1 MSYLDG
7 GQCVA
12 RALKQEGVECL
23 FTLSGFHIAQIY
35 NGCLDQGIRIIDTRH
50 EQAAAHAADGWARI
64 TRRVGVAVVTA
75 GPGVTDAVTGVANA
89 YQADSP
95 MMLIGGQGPFMQAEM
110 WPLQEM
116 DHVTLMQSITKWSRS
131 VHETRRIPE
140 YLSIGF
146 RHALSGRMGPVFLE
160 IPWDLLVNTVDES
173 EVLFPK
179 KYRTEARTLGDP
191 QYIQEAI
198 ALLERAKKPVVIA
211 GGSVW
216 WCHAEKRL
224 VEFIDRAKIPVF
236 LNGMGRGCVP
246 TDNPHFFSL
255 TRKHALANAD
265 VILVIGTPLDFRLG
279 YGKGFNPEAKVIRVE
294 VDGVQIGH
302 NRDIDLGIIGDT
314 GAVLEQL
321 TDGISRCGTDE
332 WLTELRAEEKS
343 RREKMEPGIHSQSTP
358 VHPFRF
364 AKEIADFIDEDTV
377 LIGDGGNIV
386 GNASKVIRVD
396 RPGQWLD
403 PGRFGC
409 LGVGMPFA
417 LAAQIA
423 RPKSK
428 VLVIYGDGSFGFN
441 GMEFDTAIRHKL
453 PIVAVVGNDSAWTQI
468 REPQIAVFGEDR
480 APATELLPTR
490 YDRIVEAMGGHGE
503 YVEKPEEIR
512 PALERAYASG
522 KPACVNV
529 MIDRSANKGSYGG
542 VGM

>member
-1 MSYLDG
+1 MAYLDG
-7 GQCVA
+7 GQLVA
-12 RALKQEGVECL
+12 RALKQEGVECI

-35 NGCLDQGIRIIDTRH
+35 NGCLDEGIRIIDTRH

-64 TRRVGVAVVTA
+64 TRKVGVAVVTA

-95 MMLIGGQGPFMQAEM
+95 MLLIGGQGPLIQAEM

-116 DHVTLMQSITKWSRS
+116 DHVTLMHSITKWSRS
-131 VHETRRIPE
+131 AHETRRIPE
-140 YLSIGF
+140 YVSIAF
-146 RHALSGRMGPVFLE
+146 RQALSGRMGPVFLE
-160 IPWDLLVNTVDES
+160 APWDVLTNSIDE
-173 EVLFPK
+173 ENVLFPK

-191 QYIQEAI
+191 LYIQKAI
-198 ALLERAKKPVVIA
+198 QALEKGKKPVLIA

-216 WCHAEKRL
+216 WGHAEKKL
-224 VEFIDRAKIPVF
+224 AEFVDRARIPVY

-246 TDNPHFFSL
+246 ADHPCFFQY
-255 TRKHALANAD
+255 TRKHALAAAD

-279 YGKGFNPEAKVIRVE
+279 YGKGFNSEATVIRVE
-294 VDGVQIGH
+294 VDATQIGH
-302 NRDIDLGIIGDT
+302 NRDIDIGIVGDT

-321 TDGISRCGTDE
+321 TQGISACDTKE
-332 WLTELRAEEKS
+332 WLEELRTEEK
-343 RREKMEPGIHSQSTP
+343 RARTRMEPAMHSISSP
-358 VHPFRF
+358 VHPYRF
-364 AKEIADFIDEDTV
+364 AYEIDQFIDEETV

-386 GNASKVIRVD
+386 GNASKVIKVD

-417 LAAQIA
+417 LAAQVA

-453 PIVAVVGNDSAWTQI
+453 PIVAIVGNDAAWTQI
-468 REPQIAVFGEDR
+468 REPQISVFGEDR
-480 APATELLPTR
+480 APATTLLPTR
-490 YDRIVEAMGGHGE
+490 YDKIVEAMGGHGE
-503 YVEKPEEIR
+503 YVERPEEIR
-512 PALERAYASG
+512 PALERAFDSG

-529 MIDRSANKGSYGG
+529 RIDQKENKGSYGG
-542 VGM
+542 VGL